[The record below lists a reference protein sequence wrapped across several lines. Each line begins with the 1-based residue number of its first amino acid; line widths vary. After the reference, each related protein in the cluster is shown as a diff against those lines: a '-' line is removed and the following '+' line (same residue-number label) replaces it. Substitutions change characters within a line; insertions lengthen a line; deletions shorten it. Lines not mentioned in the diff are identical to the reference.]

1 MRIKTNIV
9 TLLAVLVVLGSLVAI
24 AAVPAMA
31 DVSAVTV
38 TATPAIAG
46 STAGYAINFTT
57 TANVNAAGT
66 VTVTF
71 PPEVTL
77 PTTISKSMIG
87 LSGVSFAAVGDPDP
101 TISGQSVIV
110 TIPGGQTL
118 LAGARTLT
126 ISQGAG
132 IKNPAIAKSATSAT
146 AYAVTVIT
154 SAESAGTTNKG
165 NIGIIPSYTISAITG
180 GRTTPVTVSGK
191 GWIPNLGITIGGG
204 LSGTGIA
211 LADGTFSL
219 TAYPAVS
226 GLVTVTDG
234 AGQTQ
239 AVSAGG
245 AAWAPAVT
253 TSTFTIT
260 PRLEV
265 SPASGD
271 VGTKVTVKG
280 YDFTSAGT
288 IAVVTM
294 GGVAL
299 APGAVI
305 FQTLDSPAY
314 GLLNDFSV
322 VLTVPATMPGGAK
335 TVTVVDNGVPALSA
349 TGGFNANTPTVTLNP
364 MTGEPNTMVALTGT
378 HFQAQDS
385 IAIGGIIFAT
395 GAWNTLSAVTIDA
408 SGGWSVT
415 LRVPVNAA
423 PGGNPVRVTTNAGT
437 VANTQFAVGTRV
449 LTLTPASGPA
459 GTKVLVTGANM
470 TPRNALNPTSCI
482 NAVTFN
488 GAGWLGA
495 ILPITID
502 SQGNINPTSLEVPAG
517 SPTGPIIVT
526 ATDNA
531 VPALTAVGT
540 FTVTQPAITVSPTL
554 GYKGDIVT
562 VTGTGWLPGNMGLA
576 FIRFNGQVFAVATP
590 DASGAFTARITV
602 PANAPDSANVGA
614 DDIAGNAAPS
624 TQFLLGPAKITV
636 SPVSGPVLTVVT
648 VNGMGFQP
656 QSAVTDLRFAGGP
669 VLPQTPVVTDTIGK
683 FQCTFTVPG
692 LVEEAHAVTATVQ
705 GITASTFFT
714 ITPAAVS
721 VETQTA
727 SISGK
732 LVRIWG
738 YTDGTWHMY
747 DPATPALNDLPALQS
762 TDGYWFKVSE
772 GCTLVYGGF
781 SKVLSASDWTLVG
794 WP

>member
-1 MRIKTNIV
+1 MKIKTKIV

-31 DVSAVTV
+31 DVTAVTV

-77 PTTISKSMIG
+77 PATISKSMIG

-146 AYAVTVIT
+146 AYKVTVVT
-154 SAESAGTTNKG
+154 SAESG
-165 NIGIIPSYTISAITG
+165 NGINNVGAIGIIPSYTISAITG

-219 TAYPAVS
+219 TAYPAVT

-239 AVSAGG
+239 ANSAGG
-245 AAWAPAVT
+245 IPWAPLVA

-314 GLLNDFSV
+314 GANNDFSFV
-322 VLTVPATMPGGAK
+322 ATVPATMPGGSK
-335 TVTVVDNGVPALSA
+335 TVTVVDSGALNA
-349 TGGFNANTPTVTLNP
+349 TGGFNVNTPTVTMNP
-364 MTGEPNTMVALTGT
+364 MTGEPSSMVALTGT

-395 GAWNTLSAVTIDA
+395 GAWNTSAVTIDA
-408 SGGWSVT
+408 SGGWSAT
-415 LRVPVNAA
+415 LKVPVNAA
-423 PGGNPVRVTTNAGT
+423 PGNNPVRVTTNAGT
-437 VANTQFAVGTRV
+437 VANSLFAVGTRV
-449 LTLTPASGPA
+449 LTLTPASGPL
-459 GTKVLVTGANM
+459 GSKVLVTGANM

-488 GAGWLGA
+488 GVAWAGA

-502 SQGNINPTSLEVPAG
+502 SQGNIDPTSLAVPAG
-517 SPTGPIIVT
+517 SPTGAIIVT

-531 VPALTAVGT
+531 AIPLTAVGT
-540 FTVTQPAITVSPTL
+540 FTVTQPTITVSPTL

-562 VTGTGWLPGNMGLA
+562 VTGSGWLPGNMGLA

-590 DASGAFTARITV
+590 DASGNFTARITV

-614 DDIAGNAAPS
+614 DDIALNVAAS
-624 TQFLLGPAKITV
+624 KQFLLGPAKITV
-636 SPVSGPVLTVVT
+636 SPVSGPVTTVVT

-656 QSAVTDLRFAGGP
+656 QSGLQALTFAGTSA
-669 VLPQTPVVTDTIGK
+669 LPLTPVVTDIIGK

-705 GITASTFFT
+705 GVTASTFFT

-738 YTDGTWHMY
+738 YSDGTWQMY
-747 DPATPALNDLPALQS
+747 DPATPALNDLPALES
-762 TDGYWFKVSE
+762 TNGYWFKVTE
-772 GCTLVYGGF
+772 PCTLVYGGF
-781 SKVLSASDWTLVG
+781 SKVLSGSDWTLVG

>member
-1 MRIKTNIV
+1 MRIKTKIV

-57 TANVNAAGT
+57 TVQVNAAGT

-77 PTTISKSMIG
+77 PATISKSMVG
-87 LSGVSFAAVGDPDP
+87 LTGCDFSVAGAPDP
-101 TISGQSVIV
+101 IVSGQQVIV
-110 TIPGGQTL
+110 TVPGAQFLPLG
-118 LAGARTLT
+118 AGRVLT

-146 AYAVTVIT
+146 AYKVTVIT
-154 SAESAGTTNKG
+154 SAEGGGTLNTG
-165 NIGIIPSYTISAITG
+165 AIGIIPSYTISAITG

-191 GWIPNLGITIGGG
+191 GWIPNLGITISGG

-219 TAYPAVS
+219 PAYPAVS
-226 GLVTVTDG
+226 GLVIVTDG

-239 AVSAGG
+239 ALSAG
-245 AAWAPAVT
+245 AIPWAPAVT

-314 GLLNDFSV
+314 GANNDFSFV
-322 VLTVPATMPGGAK
+322 ATVPATMPGGAK
-335 TVTVVDNGVPALSA
+335 TVTVVDSGTLNA
-349 TGGFNANTPTVTLNP
+349 TGGFNVNTPTVTMNP
-364 MTGEPNTMVALTGT
+364 MTGEPNTMVALTGS

-385 IAIGGIIFAT
+385 IGIGGIIFAT

-423 PGGNPVRVTTNAGT
+423 PGGNPVRVTTVAGT
-437 VANTQFAVGTRV
+437 VVNTLFAVGTRV
-449 LTLTPASGPA
+449 LTLTPASGPM

-470 TPRNALNPTSCI
+470 TPRNALNPNSCI
-482 NAVTFN
+482 NAVTYN
-488 GAGWLGA
+488 GPGWPFA

-531 VPALTAVGT
+531 AIPLTAVGT
-540 FTVTQPAITVSPTL
+540 FTVTQPTITVSPTL

-576 FIRFNGQVFAVATP
+576 FILFNFQIYTTATP

-614 DDIAGNAAPS
+614 SDIAGNVAPS
-624 TQFLLGPAKITV
+624 KQFLLGPAKITV

-656 QSAVTDLRFAGGP
+656 QSAVTDLRLAGGP

-705 GITASTFFT
+705 GVTASTFFT

-738 YTDGTWHMY
+738 YTGGTWHMY